1 METEV
6 NWTKY
11 YENAYYCTL
20 ETKLRS
26 FQIKLFLK
34 CIVFNNTLHGFGL
47 VDSDK
52 CAFCKT
58 DTEDIMHF
66 FYYCPYVKLFW
77 DEVRDWITVITR
89 VSRATIGIRECF
101 LGIIE
106 DKFCPFINCVLL
118 VARFFIYR
126 CKFMNMKPSF
136 DVFFNFLKE
145 IKNSERRIAYKNGD
159 IHKHRKNGNLYRDF
173 PISLI

>member
-1 METEV
+1 
-6 NWTKY
+6 
-11 YENAYYCTL
+11 
-20 ETKLRS
+20 
-26 FQIKLFLK
+26 
-34 CIVFNNTLHGFGL
+34 
-47 VDSDK
+47 
-52 CAFCKT
+52 
-58 DTEDIMHF
+58 MHF

-145 IKNSERRIAYKNGD
+145 IKNSERRIAYKKWRHSQALEKWKPLSLLSYFANID
-159 IHKHRKNGNLYRDF
+159 IYNTIKKKKKNRNRTKKPNY
-173 PISLI
+173 SV